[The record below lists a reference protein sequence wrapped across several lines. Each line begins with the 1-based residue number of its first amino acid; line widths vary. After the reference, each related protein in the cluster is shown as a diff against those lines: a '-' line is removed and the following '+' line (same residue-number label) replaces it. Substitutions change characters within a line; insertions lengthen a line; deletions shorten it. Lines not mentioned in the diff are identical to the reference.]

1 MRCVLA
7 ALRMTK
13 RIQKIPGVEM
23 FMVGLLLLN
32 SRVMEEGVGQQ
43 VGKVNLVVGEVGISI
58 SL

>member
-1 MRCVLA
+1 MLA

-23 FMVGLLLLN
+23 FMLGLLLLN

-43 VGKVNLVVGEVGISI
+43 VGKVNLVVGEVSVSI